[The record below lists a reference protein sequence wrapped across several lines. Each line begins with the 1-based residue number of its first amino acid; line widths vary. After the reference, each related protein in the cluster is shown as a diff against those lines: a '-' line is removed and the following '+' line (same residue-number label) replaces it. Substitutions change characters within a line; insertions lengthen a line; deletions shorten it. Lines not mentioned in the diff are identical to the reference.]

1 MRTFRSLNLLA
12 VAALMATLV
21 LGSCSSSGDDK
32 ADSDKTTTTT
42 KAADG
47 DDEATTT
54 TEEEKGDETT
64 TTRDD
69 GGDVEVSGDGQA
81 FVDAM
86 VESMQSEEDFPLSE
100 DQARC
105 FAARTV
111 NTIGVDRLN
120 KAGVTPEQFG
130 SSGDSSIDFSDLG
143 LTEDDANEIFDNFG
157 RCDID
162 LREMMLE
169 SMAADSEVSAGQ
181 KACMETVLTDENLR
195 KLMVTSFMK
204 GDDGIENDPELEE
217 VMGGIMGC
225 AFMGMGEGMGM
236 GEDTS
241 TTAPATTAAG

>member
-1 MRTFRSLNLLA
+1 M
-12 VAALMATLV
+12 
-21 LGSCSSSGDDK
+21 
-32 ADSDKTTTTT
+32 
-42 KAADG
+42 
-47 DDEATTT
+47 
-54 TEEEKGDETT
+54 
-64 TTRDD
+64 
-69 GGDVEVSGDGQA
+69 
-81 FVDAM
+81 
-86 VESMQSEEDFPLSE
+86 
-100 DQARC
+100 
-105 FAARTV
+105 
-111 NTIGVDRLN
+111 
-120 KAGVTPEQFG
+120 
-130 SSGDSSIDFSDLG
+130 
-143 LTEDDANEIFDNFG
+143 TEDDANEIFDNFG